1 LTGTITAG
9 NLAVTRMV
17 PLAGP
22 DGIVDPHRDLPAAL
36 GALAAADPAPNAT
49 LRAIAA
55 AWPAPAGWTPTAAVP
70 FSSARK
76 WSAAEFGGA
85 GTWVLG
91 APEVVLAGSAEGT
104 GILRQAEA
112 LAAAG
117 NRVVLLGTA
126 AARVTGD
133 GPLPATAPVALT
145 VLAEQVRDDAAE
157 TIAYFTEQG
166 VRAMVVSGDH
176 PRTVGTVAAEVGIAD
191 AEAPVDARTLPEDRP
206 ISARCSTG
214 GRYSAGSSRTRNGP
228 GSTRSSG
235 VATWSG

>member
-117 NRVVLLGTA
+117 SRVVLLGE
-126 AARVTGD
+126 RC
-133 GPLPATAPVALT
+133 
-145 VLAEQVRDDAAE
+145 
-157 TIAYFTEQG
+157 
-166 VRAMVVSGDH
+166 
-176 PRTVGTVAAEVGIAD
+176 TVAAEVGIAD